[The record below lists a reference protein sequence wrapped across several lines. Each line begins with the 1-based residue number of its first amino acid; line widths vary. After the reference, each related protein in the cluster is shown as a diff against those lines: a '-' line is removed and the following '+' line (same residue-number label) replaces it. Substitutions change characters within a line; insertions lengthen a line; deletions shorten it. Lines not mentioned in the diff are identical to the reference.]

1 MTRPLSDDLVGPDV
15 RAPLPTIL
23 SLRTFGNQRGL
34 ANHRVGVVVWQLPLR
49 KAIPALDGRDKLR
62 TLGPLSAC

>member
-15 RAPLPTIL
+15 RAPLPPV
-23 SLRTFGNQRGL
+23 RTFGNQTGL